1 MVVVDREGYQLYRH
15 LLHSIYRLD
24 ICDYGPLDF
33 DIMDVAF
40 GVYSDLLKTMVDLGM
55 ISADDRWNLE
65 LALL

>member
-33 DIMDVAF
+33 DINVLEDPVPVAGGGYIRHTNKPPSF
-40 GVYSDLLKTMVDLGM
+40 KWRFD
-55 ISADDRWNLE
+55 
-65 LALL
+65 

>member
-1 MVVVDREGYQLYRH
+1 MV
-15 LLHSIYRLD
+15 
-24 ICDYGPLDF
+24 
-33 DIMDVAF
+33 DVAF